1 MAVEKKKMSF
11 GSKIKSSVLTGDTG
25 EISWGNTLVIIYIMS
40 WYLAS
45 NFPLTYTITHRGGP
59 ISGLG

>member
-11 GSKIKSSVLTGDTG
+11 GSKKKSSVRVLTGDTG

-40 WYLAS
+40 
-45 NFPLTYTITHRGGP
+45 
-59 ISGLG
+59 